1 MESEFYFRGM
11 FMSLFIDIEF
21 LLGDSLATL
30 LVGENELKF
39 NILEYVNPKLMLDG
53 KITLVFNF
61 LKRKNNTV
69 FIKYKE
75 LLNDLRDYG
84 SLRNDFA
91 HKKITVNIN
100 NSTLNFI
107 VINNGNITNN
117 TLTFQD
123 LETKAKHLKEILRK
137 LNLLQ
142 EELIII

>member
-75 LLNDLRDYG
+75 LLNDLSSFSTEFTLFQNWNKMIRRLYHIN
-84 SLRNDFA
+84 LRCEF
-91 HKKITVNIN
+91 I
-100 NSTLNFI
+100 LNFYGGFSF
-107 VINNGNITNN
+107 N
-117 TLTFQD
+117 
-123 LETKAKHLKEILRK
+123 
-137 LNLLQ
+137 
-142 EELIII
+142 